1 MVACA
6 AEAVGALGLGMH
18 ISIPTAG
25 CGAYQS
31 VLLWSLASCW
41 FTPSRGG
48 GAQQTA
54 PCLRGTREP
63 CCALPCLLLW
73 DTPAQTL
80 AYVGSTVCWRQFQV
94 DPLCLDVSG
103 DVLEPVGLKFHHDAA
118 VF

>member
-25 CGAYQS
+25 CGAYQNS
-31 VLLWSLASCW
+31 DLVLLWSLASCW
-41 FTPSRGG
+41 FTPSPPKRRRPVSV
-48 GAQQTA
+48 A
-54 PCLRGTREP
+54 PGSP
-63 CCALPCLLLW
+63 AVHSHALFLW
-73 DTPAQTL
+73 DIPVQTL